1 VNGPSRTPAPRPR
14 AGGLLALA
22 GVAAGLLA
30 LAPAAGAAQ
39 QFSGAVGSFDAHR
52 LIYYHRSSYEQT
64 GRLVGIA
71 GTVRLWRL
79 RLAVGT
85 ERGTLSAS
93 TAIPNSDARVRS
105 DAASLLVALSGDLW
119 LGVTREAWR
128 FTADAGVTRWVLG
141 GPVVRYE
148 PDLGLVGL
156 RGIADV
162 SVFTVGGVRD
172 GPGLSKAFRTVL
184 GVSVHPAFIPV
195 SIRLSHR
202 FERIDLRAATAD
214 PESVR
219 YEEFRGVVLEATVP
233 ARR

>member
-1 VNGPSRTPAPRPR
+1 VSGPSRLSPPRSWVR
-14 AGGLLALA
+14 GALVLA
-22 GVAAGLLA
+22 GVASGLLS
-30 LAPAAGAAQ
+30 LAPAAGVAQ
-39 QFSGAVGSFDAHR
+39 ELSGTVGAFDARR
-52 LIYYHRSSYEQT
+52 LVYYHRQSYEQT

-85 ERGTLSAS
+85 ERGTLSPSSAV
-93 TAIPNSDARVRS
+93 PNTEARLRS
-105 DAASLLVALSGDLW
+105 ETASLLVDLSQGLS

-128 FTADAGVTRWVLG
+128 FTADAGVTTWVLQG
-141 GPVVRYE
+141 AVVRFE

-156 RGIADV
+156 RGIANV
-162 SVFTVGGVRD
+162 SVYTTGGVHD
-172 GPGLSKAFRTVL
+172 GPSLSRAFRTVM
-184 GVSVHPAFIPV
+184 GVSVRPGSIPV
-195 SIRLSHR
+195 SFRLSHR

-214 PESVR
+214 PRSVR

>member
-1 VNGPSRTPAPRPR
+1 VSGPSRWSAARALAR
-14 AGGLLALA
+14 DALAGGL
-22 GVAAGLLA
+22 VAAGLQA
-30 LAPAAGAAQ
+30 VAPTAGAAQ
-39 QFSGAVGSFDAHR
+39 EFSGTVGSFDAHR
-52 LIYYHRSSYEQT
+52 IVYYHRSSYEQT
-64 GRLVGIA
+64 GRVLGA
-71 GTVRLWRL
+71 MGTLRLGRL
-79 RLAVGT
+79 RAAVGT
-85 ERGTLSAS
+85 ERGTLNAS

-162 SVFTVGGVRD
+162 SVFTAGGVRD

-184 GVSVHPAFIPV
+184 GVSVRPAAIPV

-219 YEEFRGVVLEATVP
+219 YEEFRGVVLEAVFP